1 MLKLVYSPLAKRDLT
16 GIYAWNVRE
25 LGVDQA
31 EAYVRL
37 IDTTLRRAA
46 EVPGILRDAS
56 EVRSGLLKLNTGS
69 HLSFVRL
76 IEGELRVI
84 RVLHGRMD
92 PDRWM

>member
-1 MLKLVYSPLAKRDLT
+1 MLKLVYSPLAKRDLA
-16 GIYAWNVRE
+16 GIHAWSVRE
-25 LGVDQA
+25 LGAGQA

-37 IDTTLRRAA
+37 IDTTLGRAA

-69 HLSFVRL
+69 HISFVRL
-76 IEGELRVI
+76 IEGELSVI
-84 RVLHGRMD
+84 RILHGRMD